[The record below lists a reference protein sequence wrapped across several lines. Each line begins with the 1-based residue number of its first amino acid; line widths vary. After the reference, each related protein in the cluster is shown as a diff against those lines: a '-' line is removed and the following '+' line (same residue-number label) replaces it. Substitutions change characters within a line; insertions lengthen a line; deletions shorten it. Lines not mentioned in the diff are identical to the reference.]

1 MILFFFPSLQR
12 NRMSK
17 QRVMPF
23 FPLAGRSS
31 ELRSLPNCQPTYGT
45 CPMTQELKF
54 RMATNCSDGF
64 TGNDFFRRK
73 ILLGEEGRAVAWHF
87 QWSCDSK
94 TSLALEGALQ
104 RTLLLE
110 NSNWQ
115 TGQVVSFSTVPQQIS
130 SQLWFVS
137 SLLQT
142 QIPLLLQICVDQRAQ
157 ICSGDKCLYA
167 IWLICGLAISIKIG
181 SKSLETFIAVQQGS
195 LPRSRWLFTCLPMQ
209 ETKEMQVRPL
219 GWDDPL
225 EKEMATHTS
234 ILAWKIPW
242 TEEAGGLQTMEL
254 CLTKSQTQLKL
265 LI

>member
-1 MILFFFPSLQR
+1 MLIQRAVFEGFFFFFSSLQR

-45 CPMTQELKF
+45 CPVTQELKF

-73 ILLGEEGRAVAWHF
+73 ILFGEGRGAVAWHF

-115 TGQVVSFSTVPQQIS
+115 LDKWYLSLWYPADLISTLISLVTLANSDPTAPSDLCGPESSNSVWGQVLILP
-130 SQLWFVS
+130 
-137 SLLQT
+137 
-142 QIPLLLQICVDQRAQ
+142 
-157 ICSGDKCLYA
+157 SG
-167 IWLICGLAISIKIG
+167 WSVG
-181 SKSLETFIAVQQGS
+181 
-195 LPRSRWLFTCLPMQ
+195 
-209 ETKEMQVRPL
+209 
-219 GWDDPL
+219 
-225 EKEMATHTS
+225 
-234 ILAWKIPW
+234 
-242 TEEAGGLQTMEL
+242 
-254 CLTKSQTQLKL
+254 
-265 LI
+265 

>member
-1 MILFFFPSLQR
+1 MLIQRAVFEVFFFFFSSLQR

-45 CPMTQELKF
+45 CPVTQELKF

-73 ILLGEEGRAVAWHF
+73 ILFGEGRGAVVWHF

-115 TGQVVSFSTVPQQIS
+115 TGQVVSFSMVAQQIS
-130 SQLWFVS
+130 SQLWLVS

-157 ICSGDKCLYA
+157 IRSGDKCLYCHLVDL
-167 IWLICGLAISIKIG
+167 WVSHKY
-181 SKSLETFIAVQQGS
+181 KNWE
-195 LPRSRWLFTCLPMQ
+195 
-209 ETKEMQVRPL
+209 
-219 GWDDPL
+219 
-225 EKEMATHTS
+225 
-234 ILAWKIPW
+234 
-242 TEEAGGLQTMEL
+242 
-254 CLTKSQTQLKL
+254 
-265 LI
+265 